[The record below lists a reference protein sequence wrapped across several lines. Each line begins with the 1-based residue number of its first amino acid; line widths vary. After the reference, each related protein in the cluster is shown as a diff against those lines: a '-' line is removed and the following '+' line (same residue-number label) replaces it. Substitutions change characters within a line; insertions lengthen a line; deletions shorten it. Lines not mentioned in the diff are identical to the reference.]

1 MTMHIGEPPV
11 DAIVP
16 VRQPRVID
24 AKQMKTVACTS

>member
-16 VRQPRVID
+16 ERQPRMID
-24 AKQMKTVACTS
+24 AEQMKTVA